1 MNIPDALLP
10 GSFYTGAWLLWVLS
24 ALFLA
29 WRTPWRQLLDA
40 EKSNI
45 WLGMIVLL
53 SVLWSLKAGVHPGLN
68 IHLLGATVFTLSM
81 GPYLAY
87 FGVCLI
93 LAVVTF
99 NQGGMWSAYA
109 INALLMGGVS
119 VLVSNIMLRLVQHF
133 LPKHFF
139 VYIFVNGFLGAA
151 IAMLGVGF
159 IACLVFSFSGVYQF
173 NDLLEEYL
181 LYFLLLGFSEAW
193 LSGMVMTLFVVY
205 RPAWV
210 ATFDDARY
218 LANK

>member
-1 MNIPDALLP
+1 MNIPDSLLP
-10 GSFYTGAWLLWVLS
+10 DSFYIVAWLLWTLLS
-24 ALFLA
+24 LFLA
-29 WRTPWRQLLDA
+29 WRTPWKQLLDSL
-40 EKSNI
+40 KSNI

-53 SVLWSLKAGVHPGLN
+53 SMFWSMKAGVHPGLN

-87 FGVCLI
+87 FGLCLI
-93 LAVVTF
+93 LAIVTF
-99 NQGGMWSAYA
+99 NQGGMWDAYA
-109 INALLMGGVS
+109 INALLMCGVS
-119 VLVSNIMLRLVQHF
+119 VFVSSTIWRLVDIY

-139 VYIFVNGFLGAA
+139 VYIFINGFLGAA
-151 IAMLGVGF
+151 VTLFCVGVA
-159 IACLVFSFSGVYQF
+159 ACLTFSFSGVYPF
-173 NDLLEEYL
+173 ADLLDGYL

-193 LSGMVMTLFVVY
+193 LSGMVMTLFVIY